1 MRGPL
6 LLDLVD
12 VALVGGQLPGDVAE
26 VVGREPEVAGL
37 ELGHD
42 LLRERQGQVHLGDR
56 FRRGVRR
63 GGRGGGDGGGGRV
76 SLQGGRLD
84 ELHSLVNFQ
93 LDLLHLLVQRGRG
106 EVEGEPLEKVIFSEV
121 VLYLIV
127 RLYLFKFPFV
137 TFSICLPSASSSSA
151 S

>member
-1 MRGPL
+1 MRCL
-6 LLDLVD
+6 LLFDLVD
-12 VALVGGQLPGDVAE
+12 VALVGRQLPGDVAE

-56 FRRGVRR
+56 FRRGIGRGGGG
-63 GGRGGGDGGGGRV
+63 GGRGGRT

-93 LDLLHLLVQRGRG
+93 LDLLHLLVQGGRRQ
-106 EVEGEPLEKVIFSEV
+106 VEGEPLEKVIIRCCS
-121 VLYLIV
+121 
-127 RLYLFKFPFV
+127 
-137 TFSICLPSASSSSA
+137 
-151 S
+151 